1 MPRAVGIPQNATLF
15 AILIGELML
24 IANGWRVP
32 TLLELAIIF
41 GMGVLMISIAIIQF
55 RKAE

>member
-1 MPRAVGIPQNATLF
+1 
-15 AILIGELML
+15 ML